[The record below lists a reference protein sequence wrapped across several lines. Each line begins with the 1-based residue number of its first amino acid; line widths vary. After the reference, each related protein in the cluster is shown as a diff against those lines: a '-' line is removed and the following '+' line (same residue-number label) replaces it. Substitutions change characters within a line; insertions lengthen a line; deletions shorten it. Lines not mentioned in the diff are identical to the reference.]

1 MEKYTNMDP
10 VKFLYHPM
18 RLLDHREMEYKFCMQ
33 NIKLDDGLFLEFGV
47 YNGASINILSKLR
60 PDKIFHG
67 FDTFTG
73 LPEDWDMG
81 HKKIKA
87 GSFSLEKLPEV
98 EKNVILHKG
107 LFDKSITEWM
117 KKYKEK
123 ISFINID
130 CDLYSSTKT
139 VLEKLNSQI
148 VKNTIIRFD
157 DLLPSPLR
165 PYPNWQQGEWRAL
178 SEWVEQFKREIVPIS
193 RSWKQGCTVL
203 VIN

>member
-1 MEKYTNMDP
+1 MDP
-10 VKFLYHPM
+10 VRFLYHPM

-47 YNGASINILSKLR
+47 YNGASINILSKLK

-81 HKKIKA
+81 HKKIRA
-87 GSFSLEKLPEV
+87 GSFSLERLPEV

-117 KKYKEK
+117 KNYKEK

-178 SEWVEQFKREIVPIS
+178 SEWVDQFRREIVPIS

>member
-1 MEKYTNMDP
+1 MDP

-47 YNGASINILSKLR
+47 YNGASINILSKLK
-60 PDKIFHG
+60 PDKVFHG

-81 HKKIKA
+81 HKKIRA
-87 GSFSLEKLPEV
+87 GSFSLERLPEV

-117 KKYKEK
+117 KKYKKK

-178 SEWVEQFKREIVPIS
+178 SEWVEQFRREIVPIS

>member
-1 MEKYTNMDP
+1 MDP
-10 VKFLYHPM
+10 VRFLYHPM

-33 NIKLDDGLFLEFGV
+33 NIKIDDGLFLEFGV
-47 YNGASINILSKLR
+47 YNGASINILSKLK
-60 PDKIFHG
+60 PNKVFHG

-81 HKKIKA
+81 HKKVEA
-87 GSFSLEKLPEV
+87 GHFTLEKLPEV

-107 LFDKSITEWM
+107 LFDITIPEWA
-117 KKYKEK
+117 KKHKQK

-148 VKNTIIRFD
+148 IKDTMIRFD
-157 DLLPSPLR
+157 DLLPSPLS
-165 PYPNWQQGEWRAL
+165 PYPNWLQGEWKAL
-178 SEWVEQFKREIVPIS
+178 CEWVEKFERQVTPVS
-193 RSWKQGCTVL
+193 RSWKQGCTIL
-203 VIN
+203 VIK

>member
-1 MEKYTNMDP
+1 MDP

>member
-1 MEKYTNMDP
+1 MDP

-47 YNGASINILSKLR
+47 YNGASINILSKLK

-81 HKKIKA
+81 HKKIRA
-87 GSFSLEKLPEV
+87 GSFSLERLPEV

-117 KKYKEK
+117 KNYKEK

-178 SEWVEQFKREIVPIS
+178 SEWVEQFRREIVPIS

>member
-1 MEKYTNMDP
+1 MDQ

-47 YNGASINILSKLR
+47 YNGASINILSKLK
-60 PDKIFHG
+60 PDKVFHG

-81 HKKIKA
+81 HKKIRA
-87 GSFSLEKLPEV
+87 GSFSLERLPEV

-107 LFDKSITEWM
+107 LFDKSITEWI

-178 SEWVEQFKREIVPIS
+178 SEWVEQFRREIVPIS

>member
-1 MEKYTNMDP
+1 MDP
-10 VKFLYHPM
+10 VRFLYHPM

-33 NIKLDDGLFLEFGV
+33 NIKIDDGLFLEFGV
-47 YNGASINILSKLR
+47 YNGASINILSKLK
-60 PDKIFHG
+60 PNKVFHG

-81 HKKIKA
+81 HKKVEA
-87 GSFSLEKLPEV
+87 GHFALEKLPEV

-107 LFDKSITEWM
+107 LFDVTIPEWA
-117 KKYKEK
+117 KNHKQK

-148 VKNTIIRFD
+148 IKDTMIRFD
-157 DLLPSPLR
+157 DLLPSPLS
-165 PYPNWQQGEWRAL
+165 PYPNWLQGEWKAL
-178 SEWVEQFKREIVPIS
+178 CEWVKKFERQVTPVS
-193 RSWKQGCTVL
+193 RSWKQGCTILVL
-203 VIN
+203 K

>member
-1 MEKYTNMDP
+1 MDP

-47 YNGASINILSKLR
+47 YNGASINILSKLK
-60 PDKIFHG
+60 PDKVFHG

-81 HKKIKA
+81 HKKIRA
-87 GSFSLEKLPEV
+87 GSFSLERLPEV

-178 SEWVEQFKREIVPIS
+178 SEWVEQFRREIVPIS